1 MQKSFLSRSQISDTI
16 NSVRMRRK
24 RICDKMR
31 AKRNSLVMM
40 DLSKAVVEIV
50 EYQKLNDELR
60 QVKIYEAEL
69 VYLKNML

>member
-1 MQKSFLSRSQISDTI
+1 MEKSFLSRSQLSETI
-16 NSVRMRRK
+16 NSVRSRRK
-24 RICDKMR
+24 RLVDKMR
-31 AKRNSLVMM
+31 AKRNTLCLM
-40 DLSKAVVEIV
+40 EISRGMAEIL